1 MYNMFVSL
9 VPNVWLST
17 TFHSRMSH
25 ATAQRVF
32 WFLVC
37 WVSFLYPSTE
47 CGLFALYTLNIF
59 LHVSNTRAGLRTL
72 TGLCLSQGLCYQGHC
87 KRQDCHCT
95 QWNHT
100 GMQDIWLS
108 SGYKCLYKT
117 LCPPPFP
124 LLLFSVLLYFLT
136 ISSFIHPLSSFP
148 PLPSPPSH
156 SSATSLPS
164 YPVHVLLLPTVSQSG
179 SSVYADAT
187 VLLLRNG
194 QRTDQITSQ
203 ALLQLQTVKELLSST
218 WVKEVFLWLNL
229 WLCSPEGR

>member
-1 MYNMFVSL
+1 MYNLFVSL

-25 ATAQRVF
+25 ATAQRMF

-59 LHVSNTRAGLRTL
+59 LHVSNTRQDSEHLQDF
-72 TGLCLSQGLCYQGHC
+72 CLSQGLCYQGHC

-108 SGYKCLYKT
+108 SRYKCLSKT

-148 PLPSPPSH
+148 PLPSPPPPTLQPPASH
-156 SSATSLPS
+156 HTQFTCSS
-164 YPVHVLLLPTVSQSG
+164 SQLSHNLAALCMQMQQFYCSG
-179 SSVYADAT
+179 MDKE
-187 VLLLRNG
+187 
-194 QRTDQITSQ
+194 RTKSRLKRFFSFRQ
-203 ALLQLQTVKELLSST
+203 
-218 WVKEVFLWLNL
+218 
-229 WLCSPEGR
+229 